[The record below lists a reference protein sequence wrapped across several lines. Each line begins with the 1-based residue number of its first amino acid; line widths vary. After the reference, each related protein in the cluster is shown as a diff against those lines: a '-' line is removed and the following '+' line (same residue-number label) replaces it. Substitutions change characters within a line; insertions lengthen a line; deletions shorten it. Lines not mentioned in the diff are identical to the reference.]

1 MEARRTVNPNGTYC
15 YTLDGKVVR
24 KASKREFNFMLVSAH
39 EDGTARFIGL
49 GNNATTLMS
58 SWKHLYE
65 GCDLKVITVL
75 S

>member
-1 MEARRTVNPNGTYC
+1 MEARRTVNPNGTFC
-15 YTLDGKVVR
+15 YTLNGQVVR
-24 KASKREFNFMLVSAH
+24 KASKREYHYMLVKVRNDS
-39 EDGTARFIGL
+39 ARFIGL

-65 GCDLKVITVL
+65 GCDLKVIKVL